1 MPEDVIAVTS
11 YTTET
16 DTYLNIDVIDT
27 YLNVKELGEFNSN
40 KAFILKIDNKIQ
52 LTHLLRSESIKLI
65 SV

>member
-1 MPEDVIAVTS
+1 MPEDFIAVTS
-11 YTTET
+11 YTMET
-16 DTYLNIDVIDT
+16 DTYLNIDVMDT

>member
-11 YTTET
+11 YTTER
-16 DTYLNIDVIDT
+16 DTYLNIDIMDT

>member
-16 DTYLNIDVIDT
+16 DTYLNIDIMDT